1 MMESWWRGGDCNYMY
16 LTFYYSYLKKFKI
29 FTTWHH
35 YTMYYIAYFAISII
49 CDENINKILVVS
61 ILNVDKQEEETYSL
75 LVARIRKQ
83 FQPAIVYSQTWG
95 AMDPWAYITI
105 VPVIPLCHLSISTHN
120 WSLVNYLFGFYPFK
134 FLKSYY
140 HCIAPSWELS
150 MPWTEPHGIIGWD
163 RTKSIIECK
172 PYNFFS
178 IMYPG
183 FKFLHTNLF
192 IEMCH

>member
-1 MMESWWRGGDCNYMY
+1 MY
-16 LTFYYSYLKKFKI
+16 LTFYYSYLKMFKI
-29 FTTWHH
+29 LTSWHH
-35 YTMYYIAYFAISII
+35 FKMNVYIYIAYFAISVTCI
-49 CDENINKILVVS
+49 CNESINKILVVT
-61 ILNVDKQEEETYSL
+61 ILNVVKQEQQTYSL

-83 FQPAIVYSQTWG
+83 FQHAVVYPQTRG

-105 VPVIPLCHLSISTHN
+105 VPVIPICHLSISTHN

-140 HCIAPSWELS
+140 HCIAIRAEKLS
-150 MPWTEPHGIIGWD
+150 IPWTEPCGIIGRD
-163 RTKSIIECK
+163 RTKSIECK
-172 PYNFFS
+172 PHNFFS